1 MRRKLAYLVA
11 VVAAVA
17 ALQWAV
23 PSADSAAVQE
33 SETART
39 CPATSSCPAEK
50 KAACPAD
57 KASCPVDGSATT
69 EKQAA
74 GQSCCPNSVK
84 KV

>member
-11 VVAAVA
+11 VVAAVV

-33 SETART
+33 AEAART
-39 CPATSSCPAEK
+39 CPATASCPAEK
-50 KAACPAD
+50 KATCPTD
-57 KASCPVDGSATT
+57 KSSCPLEESATT
-69 EKQAA
+69 QKHPA
-74 GQSCCPNSVK
+74 GQSCCPGSVK